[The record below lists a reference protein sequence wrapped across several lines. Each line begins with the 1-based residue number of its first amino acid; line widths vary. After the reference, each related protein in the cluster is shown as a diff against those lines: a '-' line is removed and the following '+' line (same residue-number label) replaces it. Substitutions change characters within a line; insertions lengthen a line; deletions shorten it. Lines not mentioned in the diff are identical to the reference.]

1 MKNFGMDGR
10 KQYTAQPR
18 SPRRDYP
25 LFIKSVFRIK
35 SQRAMSEDIPAIGVI
50 GGSGLYQMEEVQDV
64 TEHQINTPF
73 GSPSDTLVGG
83 TLSGRQVYFLPRHGR
98 GHRILPHEIN
108 HRANIYAL
116 RLLNVRWIISV
127 AAVGSLQEKYAP
139 RDVVLPSQFYDRT
152 SNRAAHTFFGEGIA
166 AHIAF
171 AEPISANLRN
181 LLAESARSLGVTI
194 HNGGTYVNMD
204 GPAFS
209 TRAESEFNRRN
220 GFDVIA
226 MTNLPEAKLARE
238 AEIAFATMAMITD
251 YDCWKVEEEPVSAQ
265 TVLGHL
271 MANAETARRVI
282 VDVIPRIP
290 TEPNWPEHVALDTAL
305 VTERKFWPETTV
317 KKLRPILERFLPD

>member
-1 MKNFGMDGR
+1 MP
-10 KQYTAQPR
+10 T
-18 SPRRDYP
+18 
-25 LFIKSVFRIK
+25 IKDE
-35 SQRAMSEDIPAIGVI
+35 APAIGII
-50 GGSGLYQMEEVQDV
+50 GGSGLYQMEELRDA
-64 TEHQINTPF
+64 TEHKIDTPF
-73 GSPSDTLVGG
+73 GPPSDTLVGG
-83 TLSGRQVYFLPRHGR
+83 TLSTRQVYFLPRHGR

-152 SNRAAHTFFGEGIA
+152 SQRATHTFFGEGIA
-166 AHIAF
+166 AHVAF

-181 LLAESARSLGVTI
+181 LLAESARSLGITI
-194 HNGGTYVNMD
+194 HNGGVYVNMD

-209 TRAESEFNRRN
+209 TRAESEFNHRN

-265 TVLGHL
+265 TVLSHL
-271 MANAETARRVI
+271 IANAETAKKMI
-282 VDVIPRIP
+282 VNVVPQIP

-305 VTERKFWPETTV
+305 VTDRKLWPEVTAE
-317 KKLRPILERFLPD
+317 KLRPILERFL

>member
-1 MKNFGMDGR
+1 MKE
-10 KQYTAQPR
+10 QT
-18 SPRRDYP
+18 
-25 LFIKSVFRIK
+25 
-35 SQRAMSEDIPAIGVI
+35 PAIGVI

-64 TEHQINTPF
+64 TEHKVNTPF

-108 HRANIYAL
+108 HQANIYAL

-152 SNRAAHTFFGEGIA
+152 SNRAVHTFFGEGIA

-181 LLAESARSLGVTI
+181 LLAESARSLGVTV

-265 TVLGHL
+265 IVLGHL
-271 MANAETARRVI
+271 VANAKTARKVI
-282 VDVIPRIP
+282 LDVIPQIP
-290 TEPNWPEHVALDTAL
+290 TKPNWPEHFALDTAL
-305 VTERKFWPETTV
+305 VTDRKLWPEVTV
-317 KKLRPILERFLPD
+317 EKLKPILRRFL

>member
-1 MKNFGMDGR
+1 MTE
-10 KQYTAQPR
+10 QT
-18 SPRRDYP
+18 
-25 LFIKSVFRIK
+25 
-35 SQRAMSEDIPAIGVI
+35 PAIGII
-50 GGSGLYQMEEVQDV
+50 GGSGLYQMEELRDA
-64 TEHQINTPF
+64 TEHKIATPF
-73 GSPSDTLVGG
+73 GLPSDTLVGG

-108 HRANIYAL
+108 HQANIYAL

-152 SNRAAHTFFGEGIA
+152 SQRATHTFFGDGIV

-181 LLAESARSLGVTI
+181 LLAESARSLGISI
-194 HNGGTYVNMD
+194 HNGGVYVNMD

-209 TRAESEFNRRN
+209 TRAESEFNHRN

-251 YDCWKVEEEPVSAQ
+251 YDCWKIEEEPVSAEI
-265 TVLGHL
+265 VLSHL
-271 MANAETARRVI
+271 IANAETAKKMI
-282 VDVIPRIP
+282 VSVVPQIP
-290 TEPNWPEHVALDTAL
+290 TEPNWPEHFALDTAL
-305 VTERKFWPETTV
+305 VTDRKLWPEATAE
-317 KKLRPILERFLPD
+317 KLKPILERFL